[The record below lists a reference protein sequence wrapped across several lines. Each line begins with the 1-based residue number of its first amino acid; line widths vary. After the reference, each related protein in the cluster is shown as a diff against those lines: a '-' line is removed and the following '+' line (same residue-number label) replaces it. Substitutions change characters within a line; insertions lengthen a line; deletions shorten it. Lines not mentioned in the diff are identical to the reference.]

1 MPPKPAAAPAPG
13 TPAQGTAAPGTP
25 APGTPAQGT
34 AAPGTAAQGTA
45 APAPGT
51 AAQGTPGTEAQG
63 TPGTEAPAA
72 AAPGIDPVGS
82 ATAEA
87 TDLGKTASG
96 TVTSIIDPNSTTSAY
111 DTIRNT
117 AASKIS
123 SLLTKQTDKIVKPL
137 MTAIVPMELR
147 SDPEIKQILAK
158 KQQQIKDQEAKMIEK
173 SASSGADSALKVALA
188 IPVTGNM
195 ISLASAVDSG
205 ATAFKNLFSGFNKI
219 KNEIVDLKK
228 KVCQVKARVAAAK
241 NAKCGAMPHLGLPKI
256 NSLSSKMPSVPNM
269 GFGKTQ
275 TQKGGSL
282 RKSKNKINY
291 SEAERAL
298 HRTRRSIEYFQDPTK
313 SKKYIYSSPSHLKTR
328 KLYANKILDRTSKSI
343 SAFSG

>member
-1 MPPKPAAAPAPG
+1 MPPKPAAAPAQGTPGTPAQGTPGTPGTPAQG
-13 TPAQGTAAPGTP
+13 TPAQGTAAQGTP
-25 APGTPAQGT
+25 AQGTPAQGT
-34 AAPGTAAQGTA
+34 AA
-45 APAPGT
+45 AP
-51 AAQGTPGTEAQG
+51 E
-63 TPGTEAPAA
+63 E
-72 AAPGIDPVGS
+72 PGIDPVGG
-82 ATAEA
+82 ATAGA
-87 TDLGKTASG
+87 TDLAKTATG
-96 TVTSIIDPNSTTSAY
+96 TVTSIIDPNSTSSAY

-241 NAKCGAMPHLGLPKI
+241 NAKCGPMPHIGLPK
-256 NSLSSKMPSVPNM
+256 L
-269 GFGKTQ
+269 
-275 TQKGGSL
+275 QKGGSL

-291 SEAERAL
+291 SQAERAL

-313 SKKYIYSSPSHLKTR
+313 SKKYIYSSPGHLKTR

>member
-1 MPPKPAAAPAPG
+1 MPPKPAAAP
-13 TPAQGTAAPGTP
+13 GTP
-25 APGTPAQGT
+25 APAVAQGT
-34 AAPGTAAQGTA
+34 QGTQGTPGT
-45 APAPGT
+45 P
-51 AAQGTPGTEAQG
+51 AAQGTPGTPG
-63 TPGTEAPAA
+63 TPGTGTAGTAA
-72 AAPGIDPVGS
+72 TPEEPGIDPVGG
-82 ATAEA
+82 ATAGA
-87 TDLGKTASG
+87 TDLAKTATG
-96 TVTSIIDPNSTTSAY
+96 TVTSIIDPNSTSSAY

-123 SLLTKQTDKIVKPL
+123 GLLTNQTDKIVKPL

-158 KQQQIKDQEAKMIEK
+158 KQQQIKDQETKMIEK

-241 NAKCGAMPHLGLPKI
+241 NAKCGAMPHIGLPK
-256 NSLSSKMPSVPNM
+256 L
-269 GFGKTQ
+269 
-275 TQKGGSL
+275 QKGGSL

-291 SEAERAL
+291 SQAERAL